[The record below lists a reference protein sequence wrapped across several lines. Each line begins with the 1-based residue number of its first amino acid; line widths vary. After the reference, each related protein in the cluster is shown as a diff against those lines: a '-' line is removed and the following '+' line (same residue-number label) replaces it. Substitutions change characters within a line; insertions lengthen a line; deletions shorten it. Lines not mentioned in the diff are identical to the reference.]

1 MVRRVGLNR
10 SPGPGLRGASAW
22 QSLLGKL
29 RPRARTL
36 PAAPRDPGGLKRKP
50 NAYDSLRSPGRL
62 RTEPAGLWVSKVSAL
77 SGLDLLPGASVSLN
91 SMSPC
96 LSVPPRRLLQL
107 HRQEVPCGPQPM
119 PSLPTHVQR
128 PRSPWSTEFLDK
140 LLSSQ
145 HGLHPQWCSNLS
157 NEPLFLSR
165 F

>member
-1 MVRRVGLNR
+1 MPALGRASWGTAAEGQDSASSSSRSRRAEEEAQCL
-10 SPGPGLRGASAW
+10 L
-22 QSLLGKL
+22 QSKK
-29 RPRARTL
+29 PR
-36 PAAPRDPGGLKRKP
+36 
-50 NAYDSLRSPGRL
+50 RL
-62 RTEPAGLWVSKVSAL
+62 RTEPAGLWVSKVSAPQR
-77 SGLDLLPGASVSLN
+77 SRPPCPASVSLI

-96 LSVPPRRLLQL
+96 LSVPPRRPLQL

-157 NEPLFLSR
+157 NQPLFLSR